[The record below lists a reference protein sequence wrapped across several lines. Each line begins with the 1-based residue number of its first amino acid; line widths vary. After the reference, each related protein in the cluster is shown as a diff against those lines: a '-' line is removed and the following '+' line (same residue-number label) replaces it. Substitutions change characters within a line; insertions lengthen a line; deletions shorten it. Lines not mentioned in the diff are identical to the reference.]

1 MKRSEGDEEADST
14 INIKI
19 SDMEGELNF
28 TVIVGACV
36 DDVSENI
43 SFNKNISILG
53 SFDPRKSF
61 SALKHNVTLATCA
74 PQHCIM
80 SNHDIIVAFF

>member
-1 MKRSEGDEEADST
+1 
-14 INIKI
+14 
-19 SDMEGELNF
+19 MEGELNF
-28 TVIVGACV
+28 TVIVRACV
-36 DDVSENI
+36 GDVSANN
-43 SFNKNISILG
+43 SFNKNILISG

-61 SALKHNVTLATCA
+61 SAFRHIVTLATYA